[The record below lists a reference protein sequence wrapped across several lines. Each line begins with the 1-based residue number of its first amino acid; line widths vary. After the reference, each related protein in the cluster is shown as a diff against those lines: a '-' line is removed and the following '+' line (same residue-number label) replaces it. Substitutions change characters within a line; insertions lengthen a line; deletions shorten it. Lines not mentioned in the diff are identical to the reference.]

1 MSNKGEKDRSSDDSG
16 LHSDPPSG
24 ENDQAIGKVR
34 VREVVGTV
42 FNHSL
47 LESMVSELT
56 TAGFDRSDIDLM
68 ASWDTIR
75 QQLPTIYPDPA
86 VLSEIPDLPRRKL
99 VTDDEEMSVTGLV
112 FGTLITVSALAVGA
126 PVVASGGALAAVVAA
141 STGGGLLGA
150 ALANAV
156 RKILTKGM
164 DPETLERDLWRGGL
178 VVFVRARAAEA
189 EERAQAIMRRNGA
202 RNVHVH
208 EIELKKTL
216 DDLPLARIQPDPWL
230 D

>member
-1 MSNKGEKDRSSDDSG
+1 MIPVIRTRS
-16 LHSDPPSG
+16 
-24 ENDQAIGKVR
+24 A
-34 VREVVGTV
+34 
-42 FNHSL
+42 
-47 LESMVSELT
+47 
-56 TAGFDRSDIDLM
+56 
-68 ASWDTIR
+68 
-75 QQLPTIYPDPA
+75 
-86 VLSEIPDLPRRKL
+86 
-99 VTDDEEMSVTGLV
+99 
-112 FGTLITVSALAVGA
+112 
-126 PVVASGGALAAVVAA
+126 AA
-141 STGGGLLGA
+141 SPFRVPECGPNVARILLGA

-216 DDLPLARIQPDPWL
+216 DDLPLAHIQPDPWL

>member
-24 ENDQAIGKVR
+24 ENDLAIGKVR

-156 RKILTKGM
+156 RKILTTGM

-216 DDLPLARIQPDPWL
+216 DDLPLAHIQPDPWL